1 MHTYLFVN
9 PYPDYPTIT
18 TTIDGVE
25 YVDGTEAIHPSDDG
39 GEKIAKGI
47 IRQMM
52 YIDGL
57 IN

>member
-9 PYPDYPTIT
+9 PYTDYPTIT

-39 GEKIAKGI
+39 VAKGI